1 MQPFE
6 TAERRMFFTYLRREL
21 RQRRR
26 QSLLV
31 ALGLGLAIALVITV
45 TSVTAGV
52 GDAQDEVL
60 ESVYG
65 VGTDITVSTPP
76 QRPDAAA
83 GGGGTA
89 GGGPRTFQ
97 FDQEGTEAAGGGR
110 SFDQDQLRTSG
121 ATMDAAAVES
131 VAGIDGVSAV
141 AGTLSM
147 TSTSFTGE
155 IPAFGSGQMPA
166 RGSADDGSATGP
178 GSGGSFSVTSV
189 DIEGVDLTAE
199 AVGPLSS
206 TALDEGR
213 GLTESDAGA
222 QVALVDAT
230 YAAENDVAVDGT
242 VTLGGTDFTVVG
254 IVSSAS
260 ASATTAADVFVPL
273 DTLQTLAEQSGQL
286 STLYVQAASADVID
300 EVQTAIETT
309 LPDATVSTADDLAGE
324 VSGSLSSASE
334 LARTLGTWLAALVL
348 LAAFVLAVLFTLSGV
363 SRRVREFGT
372 LKALGWRS
380 RRVVGQVMGESL
392 AQGLLGGAVGLALG
406 LGAVLVI
413 NLVAPELSATVASS
427 GAGAGAGAGG
437 RPGGFGGPG
446 GEAAD
451 AASAVAVTLAAP
463 VTVTTVLL
471 AVAIAVLGGLLA
483 GAVGGWRASRMRPA
497 EALRSVA

>member
-1 MQPFE
+1 MQPFD

-65 VGTDITVSTPP
+65 VGTDITVSTQP

-83 GGGGTA
+83 EGGGAA
-89 GGGPRTFQ
+89 GGPPTFQ

-131 VAGIDGVSAV
+131 VASIDGVSAV

-155 IPAFGSGQMPA
+155 IPDFGSGQMPA
-166 RGSADDGSATGP
+166 PGSADDGSATGP
-178 GSGGSFSVTSV
+178 GSGGSFSVTSI

-206 TALDEGR
+206 TTLDEGR
-213 GLTESDAGA
+213 ALTESDVGI

-242 VTLGGTDFTVVG
+242 VALGGTDFTVVG

-273 DTLQTLAEQSGQL
+273 DTLQTLAEQSGQV
-286 STLYVQAASADVID
+286 STLYVQATSADVID
-300 EVQTAIETT
+300 EVRTAIETA

-324 VSGSLSSASE
+324 VSGSLSSASD

-427 GAGAGAGAGG
+427 GAGAGG

-446 GEAAD
+446 REAAD
-451 AASAVAVTLAAP
+451 AASAVAVTLSAP

>member
-1 MQPFE
+1 
-6 TAERRMFFTYLRREL
+6 MFFTYLRREL

-65 VGTDITVSTPP
+65 VGTDITVSTQP

-83 GGGGTA
+83 EGGGTA
-89 GGGPRTFQ
+89 GGPPTFQ

-121 ATMDAAAVES
+121 ATMDAAAVET

-155 IPAFGSGQMPA
+155 IPDFGSGQMPA
-166 RGSADDGSATGP
+166 PGSAEDGAATGP
-178 GSGGSFSVTSV
+178 GSGGSFSVTSI

-206 TALDEGR
+206 TTLDEGR
-213 GLTESDAGA
+213 ALTASDAGA

-230 YAAENDVAVDGT
+230 YATENDVAVDGT
-242 VTLGGTDFTVVG
+242 VSLGGADFTVVG

-273 DTLQTLAEQSGQL
+273 DTLQTLAEQSGQV
-286 STLYVQAASADVID
+286 STLYVQAASADVIE
-300 EVQTAIETT
+300 EVQTAIETA

-324 VSGSLSSASE
+324 VSGSLSSASD

-348 LAAFVLAVLFTLSGV
+348 LAAFVLAILFTLSGV

-413 NLVAPELSATVASS
+413 NLVAPELSATVAAS
-427 GAGAGAGAGG
+427 GAGAGAGG

-451 AASAVAVTLAAP
+451 AASAVAVTLSAP